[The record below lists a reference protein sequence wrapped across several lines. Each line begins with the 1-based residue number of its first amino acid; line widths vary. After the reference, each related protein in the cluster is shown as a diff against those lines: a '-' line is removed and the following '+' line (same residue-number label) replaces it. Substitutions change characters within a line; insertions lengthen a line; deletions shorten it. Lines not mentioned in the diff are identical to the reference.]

1 VVISPNLII
10 RLFQAIVRG
19 APIEGSLF
27 PVPLAPYGI
36 FPYFFLAYLVMGAGW
51 FLMLRS
57 RSPEIIEAMEADIEA
72 SHLKFSDM
80 HKV

>member
-1 VVISPNLII
+1 MAAVVLMMIPTVASIGI
-10 RLFQAIVRG
+10 
-19 APIEGSLF
+19 PIEGSLF
-27 PVPLAPYGI
+27 PVPPAPYGI